1 MEPVIIDAGTLT
13 FSEEDMTATGLLI
26 PFGVEARSNLG
37 AFTFAP
43 GDVTIPE
50 DLTGMSLN
58 IEHRREDVAGGFTRA
73 WETAAG
79 VMATF
84 KYADTPT
91 GRQAFADGKSGK
103 RACLSAEVANV
114 RIRDRKALPG
124 AVLFAGAQV
133 EKPAFEGAT
142 LLAAEDTPSSEVYD
156 SPEAAS
162 SSQYVTEFT
171 DSNGV
176 KWRRIETN
184 TSSTTVEKVE
194 TSDAAPAEDNP
205 EGGST
210 VTATATEPGT
220 QSPAPVPGTLLAG
233 APTGAAPDA
242 AKGKEIDLGSIF
254 AAMESLRSGG
264 GDREAAATLLAALSD
279 IKAEAAGGLTGANS
293 GVLQPAWVGRLWQ
306 GRRYVRK
313 YLDLATH
320 LYGGIQLGGRKGFKL
335 DQGTAL
341 VTPWAG
347 NKADIGSGSGTT
359 SVFSSTR
366 RQYGWAA
373 DVAREWFDLEGGA
386 EVIQALIEGVID
398 SYAKITDEDALKDI
412 FAAASKTATALDR
425 LIAPATLPAGTPANS
440 QYYPAY
446 VQLIQAI
453 EAISDAN
460 DTPAFAVV
468 NPVAWAQLLYT
479 PKELLPEFVSLSLTA
494 GSGEANL
501 DGKVKVVKAPQSF
514 FTGTTAANPQVL
526 AGAKNAIEFREQGTT
541 PIQLDALDIAKG
553 GVDKAVIGY
562 METFVV
568 RPESLVLIGTK
579 P

>member
-1 MEPVIIDAGTLT
+1 MEHVIIDAGTLT
-13 FSEEDMTATGLLI
+13 FSDEDMTATGLLI

-43 GDVTIPE
+43 GDVTIPA

-73 WETAAG
+73 WETSAG

-194 TSDAAPAEDNP
+194 TPDAAPAEDNP

-220 QSPAPVPGTLLAG
+220 QTPAPVPNTLLAG
-233 APTGAAPDA
+233 APKGAAPDSG
-242 AKGKEIDLGSIF
+242 KEKEIDLGVIF
-254 AAMESLRSGG
+254 ASMAQIKSGL
-264 GDREAAATLLAALSD
+264 AAPDAEATLLAALSD
-279 IKAEAAGGLTGANS
+279 IKVNAAGGLTTAAS
-293 GVLQPAWVGRLWQ
+293 GVIQPAWVGRLWQ
-306 GRRYVRK
+306 GKRYQRK
-313 YLDLATH
+313 YLDLFTH
-320 LYGGIQLGGRKGFKL
+320 TYGGIQLGGRKGFKL
-335 DQGTAL
+335 AQGTAL
-341 VTPWAG
+341 VQKWAG
-347 NKADIGSGSGTT
+347 NKSDVPSGTATT
-359 SVFSSTR
+359 SVTGSSI
-366 RQYGWAA
+366 QPYGYAA
-373 DVAREWFDLEGGA
+373 DVAREWYDLEGGA
-386 EVIQALIEGVID
+386 EVIQAFFEGVVD
-398 SYAKITDEDALKDI
+398 SYAQVTDEDALRAV
-412 FAAASKTATALDR
+412 FAAASTTAAALDR
-425 LIAPATLPAGTPANS
+425 LVAPMAAPVVGSYT
-440 QYYPAY
+440 YPAAMAM
-446 VQLIQAI
+446 VIQAI
-453 EAISDAN
+453 EAVSDAN
-460 DTPAFAVV
+460 DDAASVIV
-468 NPVAWAQLLYT
+468 NPTAWNQLLFT
-479 PKELLPEFVSLSLTA
+479 PKDMVPEYIKIGVTA
-494 GSGEANL
+494 GAGGGDAE
-501 DGKVKVVKAPQSF
+501 GKVVIKKAPQSF
-514 FTGTTAANPQVL
+514 FPGTVAANPQVL

-541 PIQLDALDIAKG
+541 PIQIDALDIAKG
-553 GVDKAVIGY
+553 GIDKAVIGY
-562 METFVV
+562 LETFLV

>member
-13 FSEEDMTATGLLI
+13 FSEEDMTATGLLV
-26 PFGVEARSNLG
+26 PFGVKARSNLG
-37 AFTFAP
+37 EFTFAA
-43 GDVTIPE
+43 GDIGLPE

-58 IEHRREDVAGGFTRA
+58 IEHRREDVVGAFSEIRQQPEGL
-73 WETAAG
+73 
-79 VMATF
+79 VATF
-84 KYADTPT
+84 RFAQTT
-91 GRQAFADGKSGK
+91 AGRMAFADARSGK
-103 RACLSAEVANV
+103 RKNLSAEVANV
-114 RIRDRKALPG
+114 RIRAGKALPG
-124 AVLFAGAQV
+124 AVLFAGALV

-142 LLAAEDTPSSEVYD
+142 LLAAEDTHPVDLDTVLGPDEYGHLSVLSTTLPDDITVTTPSGEATTYT
-156 SPEAAS
+156 PEA
-162 SSQYVTEFT
+162 
-171 DSNGV
+171 D
-176 KWRRIETN
+176 
-184 TSSTTVEKVE
+184 
-194 TSDAAPAEDNP
+194 PAEANP

-210 VTATATEPGT
+210 VTATATEPGQT
-220 QSPAPVPGTLLAG
+220 PASALPNTLLAG

-242 AKGKEIDLGSIF
+242 AKDKEIDLGSIF

-347 NKADIGSGSGTT
+347 NKTDIGSGSGTT

-386 EVIQALIEGVID
+386 EVIQALFEGVID

-412 FAAASKTATALDR
+412 FAAASKTTAALDR

-514 FTGTTAANPQVL
+514 FPGTTAANPQVL

>member
-43 GDVTIPE
+43 GDVTIPA
-50 DLTGMSLN
+50 DFTGMSLN

-73 WETAAG
+73 WETPAG

-133 EKPAFEGAT
+133 ERPAFAGAT
-142 LLAAEDTPSSEVYD
+142 LLAAEDTPADLLAPDQQSTD
-156 SPEAAS
+156 PEHLLVDADALPDDIT
-162 SSQYVTEFT
+162 VTT
-171 DSNGV
+171 PAGD
-176 KWRRIETN
+176 TA
-184 TSSTTVEKVE
+184 TYTP
-194 TSDAAPAEDNP
+194 DADPAEENP
-205 EGGST
+205 NTEGGST
-210 VTATATEPGT
+210 VTATATEPGQT
-220 QSPAPVPGTLLAG
+220 APAAALPGTLLAG
-233 APTGAAPDA
+233 APTAPA
-242 AKGKEIDLGSIF
+242 PTSTKEKEIDLGSIF
-254 AAMESLRSGG
+254 AAMQSLRDGG
-264 GDREAAATLLAALSD
+264 GDRDAAETLLAALSD
-279 IKAEAAGGLTGANS
+279 IKVEAAGGLTGANS

-313 YLDLATH
+313 YLDLASH
-320 LYGGIQLGGRKGFKL
+320 FYGGIQLGGRKGFKL

-341 VTPWAG
+341 VTAWAG
-347 NKADIGSGSGTT
+347 NKTDIGSGTGTT
-359 SVFSSTR
+359 SVFGSTR
-366 RQYGWAA
+366 RAYGWAA
-373 DVAREWFDLEGGA
+373 DIAREWFDLEGGA

-412 FAAASKTATALDR
+412 FTAASKTSAALDR
-425 LIAPATLPAGTPANS
+425 LVAPATLPAGTPANS

-494 GSGEANL
+494 GTGEANL

-514 FTGTTAANPQVL
+514 FPGTTPTNPQVI
-526 AGAKNAIEFREQGTT
+526 AGAKSAIEFREQGQT
-541 PIQLDALDIAKG
+541 PIQLDALDIARG